1 MLQKLPN
8 EIGSFRLQE
17 YHVPDFEIPSN
28 ELKKKTQGSLQFQI
42 TSQRNL
48 IQISTKT
55 RQRSPDFFN

>member
-28 ELKKKTQGSLQFQI
+28 ELKKKHKGASSFKL
-42 TSQRNL
+42 L
-48 IQISTKT
+48 HK
-55 RQRSPDFFN
+55 